1 MEKVVILGAG
11 PAGISAA
18 YHLKK
23 AGIQAT
29 VFEKKDTYGGLC
41 GGFTIEGYHFDNFA
55 HLTFSKNPRVNALL
69 EEQTPYFVHQ
79 PEAMNYYEGNWV
91 RNPVQNNLCG
101 LPVEERIHVITDYVN
116 REQNTE
122 PENYGQWLRAAY
134 GDYFAE
140 HFPYRYTRKYW
151 TVEPERLEPEWVK
164 GRMYVPSLEEMLR
177 GAFERDTPNVHYS
190 KEMHYPKEGGFQAF
204 LKPLIQDIDIGY
216 KKEVTK
222 LALEQKKITFAD
234 GSETGYDR
242 LITTLPLSLLPE
254 VAEDLPD
261 SVCRAAE
268 RLDYTSG
275 YMISVGLNREITFP
289 TIWFYIYDEAILP
302 ARVYFPNK
310 KALSNV
316 PKGCSSLQAEVY
328 VSRYRSFEGTKQELL
343 EQVIGQLIKMGLFER
358 EDIAVK
364 DIRFEKFANIMFT
377 PDIYEARKKVR
388 DYLAEQGIH
397 CAGRFGEWD
406 YLWLEQ
412 SLLSGERVAVEV
424 EGELY
429 RYR

>member
-1 MEKVVILGAG
+1 MERIVILGAG

-29 VFEKKDTYGGLC
+29 VYEKKDTYGGLC
-41 GGFTIEGYHFDNFA
+41 GGFTIEGFHFDIFA
-55 HLTFSKNPRVNALL
+55 HLTFSKNPKVNALL
-69 EEQTPYFVHQ
+69 EEQTPYLVHK
-79 PEAMNYYEGNWV
+79 PEAMNYYQGSWV

-101 LPVEERIHVITDYVN
+101 LPIEDRIHVITDYVN
-116 REQNTE
+116 RDPKTE

-151 TVEPERLEPEWVK
+151 TVEPERLETEWVK

-177 GAFERDTPNVHYS
+177 GAFEEDTPNVHYS
-190 KEMHYPKEGGFQAF
+190 KEMHYPKEGGFQGF
-204 LKPLIQDIDIGY
+204 LKPLIQGIDIEY
-216 KKEVTK
+216 NKEVTK
-222 LALEQKKITFAD
+222 LALEQKKIIFAD
-234 GSETGYDR
+234 GSETSYDR

-254 VAEDLPD
+254 MTEELPD

-275 YMISVGLNREITFP
+275 YMISVGLNREIIFP

-310 KALSNV
+310 KASGNV

-328 VSRYRSFEGTKQELL
+328 VSRYRSFEGTQQELL

-377 PDIYEARKKVR
+377 PDIYEARKTVR
-388 DYLAEQGIH
+388 NYLAEQGVH

-412 SLLSGERVAVEV
+412 SLLSGERAAE
-424 EGELY
+424 EIKGEINS
-429 RYR
+429 